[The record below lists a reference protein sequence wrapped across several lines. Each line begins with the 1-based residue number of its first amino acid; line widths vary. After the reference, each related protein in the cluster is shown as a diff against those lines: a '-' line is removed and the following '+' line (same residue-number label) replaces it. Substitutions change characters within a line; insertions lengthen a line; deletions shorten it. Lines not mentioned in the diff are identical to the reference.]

1 MRDISTIQGVTRRS
15 EPKTRGQAVT
25 TLAHLEHEQARLER
39 ELNIWLENQKQAEL
53 RLQKVKERIALL
65 QQTLYGSSVDR
76 RRTSA
81 EAGSGDD
88 SGQEPKNW
96 QRISLEY

>member
-1 MRDISTIQGVTRRS
+1 MRDIPTIQGVTRRS
-15 EPKTRGQAVT
+15 QPKTREQAVT
-25 TLAHLEHEQARLER
+25 ELARLEHEQARLER
-39 ELNIWLENQKQAEL
+39 QMNICLEDQKQAEQRL
-53 RLQKVKERIALL
+53 RAVKERIALL